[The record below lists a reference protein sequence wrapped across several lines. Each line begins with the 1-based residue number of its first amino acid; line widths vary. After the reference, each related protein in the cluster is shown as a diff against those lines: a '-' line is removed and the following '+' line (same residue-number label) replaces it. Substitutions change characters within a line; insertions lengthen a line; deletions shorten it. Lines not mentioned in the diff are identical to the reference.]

1 MSQIVAPEGKDNI
14 HGAVDAELAEH
25 ANEIRKLRTHAR
37 ADIIAIGEHL
47 IKAKKLAGHGHW
59 HSWLKQEFGWE
70 DRTAQRYMAVAK
82 ALTSNT
88 SDLTHLDASFDV
100 LCLLAAPST
109 PPEVIQ
115 DVAALGRKVTA
126 KDVAQAK
133 SVRKRNCAP
142 ASSKPKP
149 TKPSLVG
156 DPIEVLAKEI
166 SGRYSGDDE
175 WHSVPKTATTLKVAT
190 TAVRDALK
198 SLGGR
203 VETRKV
209 GNEVEFR
216 ISRDAEPD
224 LRRQLAAKDA
234 RIAELEA
241 KVAEQASEI
250 DRLMAMLTAPAMAM
264 AN

>member
-1 MSQIVAPEGKDNI
+1 MVQIVAPEGKGNI
-14 HGAVDAELAEH
+14 SGAVDDQLAEH

-133 SVRKRNCAP
+133 SARKRNCAP
-142 ASSKPKP
+142 ASPKPKSVTP
-149 TKPSLVG
+149 PAL
-156 DPIEVLAKEI
+156 DPIKGLANKI
-166 SGRYSGDDE
+166 RDQFTDDGK
-175 WHSVPKTATTLKVAT
+175 SRSLPKIATAFKVAPS
-190 TAVRDALK
+190 AARDALK
-198 SLGGR
+198 SLGGCVTSRR
-203 VETRKV
+203 VNGEIEYKIT
-209 GNEVEFR
+209 
-216 ISRDAEPD
+216 RDAEAD
-224 LRRQLAAKDA
+224 LLAAKDA
-234 RIAELEA
+234 RIAQLEA
-241 KVAEQASEI
+241 KVAEQAAEI
-250 DRLMAMLTAPAMAM
+250 ERLEAMLTAPATAM